1 MYGLKKNGKVFTS
14 KFVGTGPSSYEK
26 RIYRAAVSQR
36 FRNTD
41 IHCPECSRNV
51 KFDSSRL
58 WFTFKLPLNAGG
70 SGNSVSEWP
79 NGGLVQIKKEPVSSS
94 GGSSTPCLQVAEVT
108 TSIRPQQQ
116 NALSALSNV
125 LAHPSMAAVVKL
137 EAAPCSTSPCNGG
150 VNSAP
155 ANGGS
160 KSMQHPSINSS
171 GKLNPLY
178 SQLTKEMRY

>member
-1 MYGLKKNGKVFTS
+1 VFD
-14 KFVGTGPSSYEK
+14 P
-26 RIYRAAVSQR
+26 
-36 FRNTD
+36 
-41 IHCPECSRNV
+41 
-51 KFDSSRL
+51 SRL
-58 WFTFKLPLNAGG
+58 SFTFKLPLNAGG

-116 NALSALSNV
+116 QQNAISALSHV
-125 LAHPSMAAVVKL
+125 VGPHTMAAVVKL
-137 EAAPCSTSPCNGG
+137 EAVPCSTSPCNGG

-171 GKLNPLY
+171 GELNPLH
-178 SQLTKEMRY
+178 SQFMK

>member
-1 MYGLKKNGKVFTS
+1 MNR
-14 KFVGTGPSSYEK
+14 P
-26 RIYRAAVSQR
+26 R
-36 FRNTD
+36 
-41 IHCPECSRNV
+41 CPQCTRNV
-51 KFDSSRL
+51 MFDTNRL
-58 WFTFKLPLNAGG
+58 WFTLKLPLNAGG
-70 SGNSVSEWP
+70 NGSSVSEWP

-116 NALSALSNV
+116 QQQHVVSTLSSVVAP
-125 LAHPSMAAVVKL
+125 PSMAAIVKL
-137 EAAPCSTSPCNGG
+137 EAAPCPTSPCNGG

-171 GKLNPLY
+171 GKLDPHF
-178 SQLTKEMRY
+178 QFMKEMRY

>member
-1 MYGLKKNGKVFTS
+1 MVNRL
-14 KFVGTGPSSYEK
+14 
-26 RIYRAAVSQR
+26 R
-36 FRNTD
+36 
-41 IHCPECSRNV
+41 CPECTRNV
-51 KFDSSRL
+51 MIDPSRL
-58 WFTFKLPLNAGG
+58 WFTLKLRLNAGG
-70 SGNSVSEWP
+70 SGSSVSEWP

-116 NALSALSNV
+116 QQQNAVSTLSNV
-125 LAHPSMAAVVKL
+125 VGPPTMAAVVKL
-137 EAAPCSTSPCNGG
+137 EAAPCPASPCNGG

-171 GKLNPLY
+171 GKLNPLH
-178 SQLTKEMRY
+178 SQFMEEMRY